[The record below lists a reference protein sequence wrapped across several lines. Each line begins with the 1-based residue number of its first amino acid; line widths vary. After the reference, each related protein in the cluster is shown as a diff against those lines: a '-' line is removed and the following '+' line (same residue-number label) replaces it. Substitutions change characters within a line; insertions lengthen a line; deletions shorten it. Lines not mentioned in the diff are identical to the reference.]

1 MKKMIT
7 FLSLAVFALAT
18 VLTSAAPAD
27 AKDRLSFSGGPDG
40 GTFQYFSNAIST
52 RLSRNLPDAEVSNM
66 VSAGSVE
73 NLRRVNS
80 GEADFGVVY
89 AGDLYLGLKGQL
101 TNDTKEY
108 KNVHSLSYLYGAP
121 AHLVVL
127 DGSGINSVKD
137 LAGKRVA
144 VGPAGSG
151 AAASA
156 QRFFTSVGLW
166 DKMKVEYIG
175 YSQGASAMG
184 DKLIDAMWVFAGY
197 PNSSIIQAAASN
209 KIKLL
214 NLVEAGKAAGFF
226 AANPFYA
233 EVSIPAGTYS
243 GVDTPTLTFQDSTIW
258 VANSKLK
265 EAIVSK
271 SLQEVYSPEG
281 LAFMVSVTTTA
292 KAMSVKDGLYGIVT
306 PVHKAAI
313 KFWTEKGLTVTA
325 AQQGK

>member
-1 MKKMIT
+1 MKKMISL
-7 FLSLAVFALAT
+7 FSLAAFALAT
-18 VLTSAAPAD
+18 VLTTAVPAD
-27 AKDRLSFSGGPDG
+27 AKERLSFSGGPDG

-52 RLSRNLPDAEVSNM
+52 RLSRNLPDVEVSNM

-101 TNDTKEY
+101 TNDTREY

-166 DKMKVEYIG
+166 DKIKVEYIG

-209 KIKLL
+209 KVKLL
-214 NLVEAGKAAGFF
+214 NLVEAGKASGFF
-226 AANPFYA
+226 VANPFYA
-233 EVSIPAGTYS
+233 EVTIPAGTYS
-243 GVDTPTLTFQDSTIW
+243 GVDSPTLTFQDSTIW

-265 EAIVSK
+265 GSLVSNALK
-271 SLQEVYSPEG
+271 EIYSPEG

-292 KAMSVKDGLYGIVT
+292 KSMTINDGLYGIVT
-306 PVHKAAI
+306 PVHKDAI
-313 KFWTEKGLTVTA
+313 KFWTEKGLSITP